1 MRDCA
6 TARVCPVGLEKLL
19 PTPLSEATILRPRRC
34 ICAASTEHK
43 ETDHRLAK
51 RLEDESRSRHMPSIL
66 EPMMSI
72 CVGNRGD
79 GNLRLHRA
87 DRAGARYSWSLHLLA
102 PTVDRLPT
110 ATTENT
116 NPTRCRK
123 LSRGGWNQPPAILAV
138 TPACCKPV
146 ANKKSLHR
154 KFDF

>member
-1 MRDCA
+1 VRDCA

-102 PTVDRLPT
+102 PTVPRT
-110 ATTENT
+110 KSSRKSRKHVKSRIFKTTH
-116 NPTRCRK
+116 
-123 LSRGGWNQPPAILAV
+123 LLQLHPP
-138 TPACCKPV
+138 C
-146 ANKKSLHR
+146 SEDLH
-154 KFDF
+154 